1 MGVGTN
7 AKADLIFDTF
17 DCLNIP
23 VFTVNERMVIVSSN
37 LAACS
42 VFQYSPGD
50 MTGRNIAE
58 LFSLDRGETCPDS
71 RSSEVAVCMGKIKEN
86 GASFEAVCRKKNSDT
101 FMAQVSLMPQQTT
114 GIRLAVVRDIS
125 DQKRL
130 RQRAS
135 QRTKELSIFNTFAA
149 ILASHGDADSIMRE
163 TIEMLL
169 SMMDADAGWIYLVE
183 DETGELSLAVQ
194 RGFTPEFE
202 EDIRRLKPG
211 ECFNG
216 KVLASGRPLLVKK
229 ASDDPR
235 VSHRNPRTQSMAGVP
250 ISSRGVI
257 LGVLGVA
264 SKEISYFTAMD
275 IQLLSTIG
283 SQLGVAIENTKLI
296 GQLQEK
302 MKQIELISELSG
314 IINSSLSIGTVFRII
329 ASEIRKLIGY
339 SRASLL
345 LFNEKENNLIIFAL
359 DTEMETA
366 MKKGVKAPLEGTSAG
381 WVAMNNRPWVN
392 YDLGGLSFPLDK
404 KLYDEG
410 IRSTISI
417 PLYHDKILGVFN
429 LDSTEPNYYSEKDLG
444 ILLPAAK
451 HISVAL
457 ENALL
462 FEEISREKKE
472 WERTFDAITDMVWIE
487 DGRQRVIRAN
497 QTLLAKTGFS
507 SVDVAGMQCWDILE
521 RIGISTAGCLCS
533 DTMSHKRPSF
543 RELKGQAASIFHFW
557 AYPLID
563 EEGSL
568 YAIVHYLKDVT
579 DQKRLEQQL
588 IRSDR
593 LASLGTLVAGI
604 AHEINN
610 PLGIIA
616 GYSEALID
624 RAGDKGLL
632 DNKEFEDFPEY
643 LTTIHNEIFRCKN
656 ILRSLL
662 DFARPSCG
670 TFREIDINELIKEV
684 ILLVNHKAK
693 RLEHHIELR
702 LNRELPKIY
711 ADPGSL
717 RQLFMNIIINSIY
730 FTPERGTII
739 IRTGSDGDDGNG
751 GPDPGRDRIKVSVSD
766 TGKGI
771 SRDLI
776 DKVFDPFF
784 TTKPVGEGTGLGL
797 AICHKIVEEHGGDM
811 DVESEEEKGTTFII
825 RLPAN
830 ARDDTSTSS

>member
-1 MGVGTN
+1 MGVVSN
-7 AKADLIFDTF
+7 LKADLVFDTF
-17 DCLNIP
+17 DFLNIP
-23 VFTVNERMVIVSSN
+23 VFAIDEKMEIISSN

-42 VFQYSPGD
+42 AFQYSQGD
-50 MTGRNIAE
+50 MTGLNTDR
-58 LFSLDRGETCPDS
+58 LFSPNGGGAVPDS
-71 RSSEVAVCMGKIKEN
+71 ARCAAGKGESGIL
-86 GASFEAVCRKKNSDT
+86 FEAVCRKKNSDT
-101 FMAQVSLMPQQTT
+101 FTAQISLIPLEA
-114 GIRLAVVRDIS
+114 GVRLAVVRDIS

-135 QRTKELSIFNTFAA
+135 QRTKELSIFNTFAS
-149 ILASHGDADSIMRE
+149 ILTGRGDADSIMRE

-169 SMMDADAGWIYLVE
+169 SMMEADAGWIYLV
-183 DETGELSLAVQ
+183 DDCTGDLSLRVQ
-194 RGFTPEFE
+194 RGFTHEFE
-202 EDIRRLKPG
+202 DVIKRLRPG

-216 KVLASGRPLLVKK
+216 KVLTSGRPLLVKK
-229 ASDDPR
+229 APDDPR
-235 VSHRNPRTQSMAGVP
+235 VSHRAPEIQSMAGVP
-250 ISSRGVI
+250 ISSRGAVM
-257 LGVLGVA
+257 GVLGIA
-264 SKEISYFTAMD
+264 SRKVSYFTAMD
-275 IQLLSTIG
+275 IQLLSSIG

-314 IINSSLSIGTVFRII
+314 IINSSLSIGTVFRIMV
-329 ASEIRKLIGY
+329 SEIRKLIGY

-345 LFNEKENNLIIFAL
+345 LFNEKENNLVIFAL
-359 DTEMETA
+359 DTEMKTE
-366 MKKGVKAPLEGTSAG
+366 MKKGVKAPLKGTSAG
-381 WVAMNNRPWVN
+381 WVALNNRPWVN
-392 YDLGGLSFPLDK
+392 HDLKDLIFPLDK
-404 KLYDEG
+404 KLLDEG
-410 IRSTISI
+410 IRSTLSI

-429 LDSTEPNYYSEKDLG
+429 LDSTEPNYYSEKDLEV
-444 ILLPAAK
+444 LLPAAK

-462 FEEISREKKE
+462 FDEISRGKKE

-497 QTLLAKTGFS
+497 QTLLDKTGFS
-507 SVDVAGMQCWDILE
+507 SIDVAGVQCWEVLE
-521 RIGISTAGCLCS
+521 RAGISITECLCA
-533 DTMSHKRPSF
+533 DTMAHKRPSF
-543 RELKGQAASIFHFW
+543 RELKGQAGGTFHFW

-563 EEGSL
+563 EEGRL

-579 DQKRLEQQL
+579 EQKRLEQQL

-624 RAGDKGLL
+624 RADDKGLQE
-632 DNKEFEDFPEY
+632 NKEFEDFPEY
-643 LTTIHNEIFRCKN
+643 LNTIHNEIFRCKN

-693 RLEHHIELR
+693 RLEHNIELR
-702 LNRELPKIY
+702 LNRDLPKIY

-730 FTPERGTII
+730 FTPEKGSII
-739 IRTGSDGDDGNG
+739 IRTGEDGDAISG
-751 GPDPGRDRIKVSVSD
+751 GSDPGRGRIRVSISD
-766 TGKGI
+766 TGRGI
-771 SRDLI
+771 PPETI
-776 DKVFDPFF
+776 GKVFDPFF

-797 AICHKIVEEHGGDM
+797 AICHKIVEEHGGDI
-811 DVESEEEKGTTFII
+811 DVESEAEQGTTFII
-825 RLPAN
+825 RLPAH
-830 ARDDTSTSS
+830 ARDDTGSCS

>member
-1 MGVGTN
+1 MGVGANVKT
-7 AKADLIFDTF
+7 DLIFDTF

-23 VFTVNERMVIVSSN
+23 VFTVDEQMVIISSN
-37 LAACS
+37 QAAS
-42 VFQYSPGD
+42 GSFQYSQGD
-50 MTGRNIAE
+50 MVGSDFDK
-58 LFSLDRGETCPDS
+58 LFSLNGNGTGPDF
-71 RSSEVAVCMGKIKEN
+71 RSGKGTVCVGKTGEN
-86 GASFEAVCRKKNSDT
+86 GISFEAVCRKKNSDT
-101 FMAQVSLMPQQTT
+101 FMAQVSLIPLQTG

-135 QRTKELSIFNTFAA
+135 QRTKELSIFNTFAS
-149 ILASHGDADSIMRE
+149 ILASRGDADSIMRE

-169 SMMDADAGWIYLVE
+169 SMMEADAGWIYLM
-183 DETGELSLAVQ
+183 DDTAGDLSLRVQ
-194 RGFTPEFE
+194 RGFTQEFA

-216 KVLASGRPLLVKK
+216 KVLTSGRPLLVKK

-235 VSHRNPRTQSMAGVP
+235 VSHRAPHIQSMAGVP
-250 ISSRGVI
+250 ISSRGAI
-257 LGVLGVA
+257 MGVLGIA
-264 SKEISYFTAMD
+264 SREISYFTAMD

-302 MKQIELISELSG
+302 VKQIELISELSG
-314 IINSSLSIGTVFRII
+314 IINSSLSIGTVFRIMV
-329 ASEIRKLIGY
+329 SEIRRLIGY
-339 SRASLL
+339 NRASLL
-345 LFNEKENNLIIFAL
+345 LFNEKENNLTIFAL
-359 DTEMETA
+359 DTEMKTV
-366 MKKGVKAPLEGTSAG
+366 MIKGVKAPLKGTSAG
-381 WVAMNNRPWVN
+381 WVALNNKPWVN
-392 YDLGGLSFPLDK
+392 HDLKDLTFPLDK
-404 KLYDEG
+404 RLFDEG
-410 IRSTISI
+410 IRSTLSI

-429 LDSTEPNYYSEKDLG
+429 LDSAEPNYYSEKDLEV
-444 ILLPAAK
+444 LLPAAK

-462 FEEISREKKE
+462 FDEISREKKE

-487 DGRQRVIRAN
+487 DGGQRVIRAN
-497 QTLLAKTGFS
+497 QTLLNKTGFS
-507 SVDVAGMQCWDILE
+507 SVDVAGVKCREILA
-521 RIGISTAGCLCS
+521 RTGINTTECLCG

-543 RELKGQAASIFHFW
+543 RELKGQAGSTFHFW

-563 EEGSL
+563 GEGRL

-579 DQKRLEQQL
+579 EQKRLEQQL

-632 DNKEFEDFPEY
+632 QNKEFEDFPEY
-643 LTTIHNEIFRCKN
+643 LNTIHNEIFRCKN

-662 DFARPSCG
+662 DFARPSWG

-693 RLEHHIELR
+693 RLEHNIELR

-730 FTPERGTII
+730 FTPERGSII
-739 IRTGSDGDDGNG
+739 IRTGRDGDAVNG
-751 GPDPGRDRIKVSVSD
+751 GSDPGREKIKVSVSD
-766 TGKGI
+766 TGSGI
-771 SRDLI
+771 SPDMI

-784 TTKPVGEGTGLGL
+784 TTKPIGEGTGLGL
-797 AICHKIVEEHGGDM
+797 SICHKIVEEHGGDI
-811 DVESEEEKGTTFII
+811 DVEGEVGKGTTFII

-830 ARDDTSTSS
+830 ARDDTSPGS

>member
-1 MGVGTN
+1 MSVGTN
-7 AKADLIFDTF
+7 AKAEFIFDTF

-23 VFTVNERMVIVSSN
+23 VFAVDDRMIIVSSN

-42 VFQYSPGD
+42 VFQYSLDD
-50 MTGRNIAE
+50 MTGRDIDE
-58 LFSLDRGETCPDS
+58 LFSLDCAETSPGS
-71 RSSEVAVCMGKIKEN
+71 RSKKTPFCFGKPGGDSAAFEV
-86 GASFEAVCRKKNSDT
+86 VCRKKNSDT
-101 FMAQVSLMPQQTT
+101 FVALISLIPRQT
-114 GIRLAVVRDIS
+114 GGVNLIVVRDIS
-125 DQKRL
+125 DQRKL
-130 RQRAS
+130 RQRAT
-135 QRTKELSIFNTFAA
+135 QRTKELSIFNTFAS
-149 ILASHGDADSIMRE
+149 ILTRHEEADLIMQE
-163 TIEMLL
+163 TIEMLR
-169 SMMDADAGWIYLVE
+169 STMEADAGWIYLVD
-183 DETGELSLAVQ
+183 DETGELSMAVQ
-194 RGFTPEFE
+194 RGLTPEFE
-202 EDIRRLKPG
+202 NEIRRLKPG
-211 ECFNG
+211 ECFTG
-216 KVLASGRPLLVKK
+216 KVLAAGRPLLVKK

-235 VSHRNPRTQSMAGVP
+235 VSHRDRRTQSMAGVP

-264 SKEISYFTAMD
+264 SEETSYFTAMD
-275 IQLLSTIG
+275 IQLLTTIG

-314 IINSSLSIGTVFRII
+314 IINSSLSIGTVFRIMV
-329 ASEIRKLIGY
+329 SEIRKLIGY

-345 LFNEKENNLIIFAL
+345 LFNEKKNNLIIFAL
-359 DTEMETA
+359 DTEMETT
-366 MKKGVKAPLEGTSAG
+366 MKKGVNAPLEGTSAG

-392 YDLGGLSFPLDK
+392 YDLRNLPFPLDK
-404 KLYDEG
+404 RLYDEG

-429 LDSTEPNYYSEKDLG
+429 LDSTEPNYYSEKDLD

-507 SVDVAGMQCWDILE
+507 PVDIAGAQCWDIFE
-521 RIGISTAGCLCS
+521 RIGIYAEGCLCP
-533 DTMSHKRPSF
+533 DTISHKRPSF
-543 RELKGQAASIFHFW
+543 RELKGQAAGIFHFW
-557 AYPLID
+557 SYPLID

-632 DNKEFEDFPEY
+632 DNKKFEDFPEY

-656 ILRSLL
+656 ILGSLL
-662 DFARPSCG
+662 DFARPPCG

-684 ILLVNHKAK
+684 ILLINHKAK
-693 RLEHHIELR
+693 RLEHQIELR

-730 FTPERGTII
+730 FTPERGSII
-739 IRTGSDGDDGNG
+739 IRTESGEEGEVS
-751 GPDPGRDRIKVSVSD
+751 GPGKDNIKVSVSD

-771 SRDLI
+771 LPDLI

-784 TTKPVGEGTGLGL
+784 TTKSVGEGTGLGL
-797 AICHKIVEEHGGDM
+797 AICHKIVEKHGGNIY
-811 DVESEEEKGTTFII
+811 VESEEGKGTTFII

-830 ARDDTSTSS
+830 ARDDTSTCS

>member
-1 MGVGTN
+1 MKT
-7 AKADLIFDTF
+7 DLIFDTF

-23 VFTVNERMVIVSSN
+23 VFAVDERMVIISSN
-37 LAACS
+37 QAACS
-42 VFQYSPGD
+42 VFQYSSGD
-50 MTGRNIAE
+50 MSGRDIDE
-58 LFSLDRGETCPDS
+58 LFSLNGDGTGTDF
-71 RSSEVAVCMGKIKEN
+71 RSSEGAGCVCTTGEH
-86 GASFEAVCRKKNSDT
+86 GVSFEAVCRKKNSDT
-101 FMAQVSLMPQQTT
+101 FIAQVSLIPLRTG

-135 QRTKELSIFNTFAA
+135 QRTKELSIFNTFAS
-149 ILASHGDADSIMRE
+149 ILTSRGGADSIMRE

-169 SMMDADAGWIYLVE
+169 SMMEADAGWIYLV
-183 DETGELSLAVQ
+183 DDVTGDLSLRVQ
-194 RGFTPEFE
+194 RGFKQEFA

-216 KVLASGRPLLVKK
+216 KVLTSGRPLLVKK

-235 VSHRNPRTQSMAGVP
+235 VSHRAPHIQSMAGVP
-250 ISSRGVI
+250 ISSRGTI
-257 LGVLGVA
+257 MGVLGIA
-264 SKEISYFTAMD
+264 SGQISYFTAMD

-296 GQLQEK
+296 GQLREK

-314 IINSSLSIGTVFRII
+314 IINSSLGIGTVFRIMV
-329 ASEIRKLIGY
+329 SEIRKLIGY

-359 DTEMETA
+359 DTEMKTD
-366 MKKGVKAPLEGTSAG
+366 MKKGVKAPLKGTSAG
-381 WVAMNNRPWVN
+381 WAALNNKPWVN
-392 YDLGGLSFPLDK
+392 HDLKDLTFPLDK
-404 KLYDEG
+404 RLFDEG
-410 IRSTISI
+410 IRSTLSI

-429 LDSTEPNYYSEKDLG
+429 LDSTEPNYYSEKDLEV
-444 ILLPAAK
+444 LLPAAK

-462 FEEISREKKE
+462 FDEISRGKKE

-487 DGRQRVIRAN
+487 DGRQRIIRAN
-497 QTLLAKTGFS
+497 QTLLNKTGFS
-507 SVDVAGMQCWDILE
+507 SMDVGGVKCWEMLE
-521 RIGISTAGCLCS
+521 RIGINTTECLCA
-533 DTMSHKRPSF
+533 DTMSNKSPSF
-543 RELKGQAASIFHFW
+543 RELKGQAGSNFHFW

-563 EEGSL
+563 EEGRL

-579 DQKRLEQQL
+579 EQKRLEQQL

-624 RAGDKGLL
+624 RAGDRGLL
-632 DNKEFEDFPEY
+632 ENNEFEDFPEY
-643 LTTIHNEIFRCKN
+643 LNTIHNEIFRCKN
-656 ILRSLL
+656 ILGSLL

-730 FTPERGTII
+730 FTPERGSII
-739 IRTGSDGDDGNG
+739 IRTGGDGDAVSG
-751 GPDPGRDRIKVSVSD
+751 GSEPGREKIKVSVSD
-766 TGKGI
+766 TGSGI
-771 SRDLI
+771 SPDMI

-797 AICHKIVEEHGGDM
+797 AICHKIVEEHGGDI
-811 DVESEEEKGTTFII
+811 DVESEVGKGTTFII
-825 RLPAN
+825 RLPAH
-830 ARDDTSTSS
+830 ARDDTSPCS